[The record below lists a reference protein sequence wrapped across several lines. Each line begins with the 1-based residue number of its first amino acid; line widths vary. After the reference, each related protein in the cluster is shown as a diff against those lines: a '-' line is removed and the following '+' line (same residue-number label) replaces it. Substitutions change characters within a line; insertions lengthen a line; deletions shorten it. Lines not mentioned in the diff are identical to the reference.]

1 MILTANLQQKF
12 QLKTYSEFFFYILG
26 KFLFQKKKK
35 NVSTKLDEELG
46 KYDDVDND
54 DELFFVG
61 TIVGDPHHRKSPVHH
76 EQDLNLDRM

>member
-1 MILTANLQQKF
+1 M
-12 QLKTYSEFFFYILG
+12 G
-26 KFLFQKKKK
+26 
-35 NVSTKLDEELG
+35 TKLDEELG

-76 EQDLNLDRM
+76 EQDLNLGRM